1 MGGLQK
7 KQAQSDGALKA
18 GRYRMLEDSGELEW
32 RRAARSVGLSIL
44 RRLVNFLDIHLNTP
58 LPKYLLYFTAD
69 PYCIILAITL
79 KHLIVFFKKKTHP
92 KKVFGEILEKKLSP
106 RQSSLLRKSY
116 NWLVT

>member
-69 PYCIILAITL
+69 PYCIIMAITL
-79 KHLIVFFKKKTHP
+79 KHLIVFFKKKLIQ
-92 KKVFGEILEKKLSP
+92 KKSLERYWKRNCHLGKAAYLG
-106 RQSSLLRKSY
+106 RAI
-116 NWLVT
+116 TG